1 MAIKKLTDKVQAKCK
16 DMGLSEK
23 HLNDLAEALGTG
35 ITEDST
41 DEEVD
46 KVVNLI
52 VSVAKSTQSEA
63 TRWAQKK
70 EQKPEEKKPEETKPE
85 EKKTPEDE
93 PAWFKSYREAQ
104 EKRIHELEEKER
116 KSAEEKAAAKRTA
129 DIEAALDKYKIPQAI
144 RKYVGNVPADVEDVD
159 KFIAEAAQTV
169 VTSQLP
175 LAGGGEHKVATEKAV
190 EETGKGWFQR
200 LTGKTATTTET
211 SNK

>member
-70 EQKPEEKKPEETKPE
+70 EQKPEEKKPEEKPE
-85 EKKTPEDE
+85 EKKTPEEE
-93 PAWFKSYREAQ
+93 PPYFKAFRESL
-104 EKRIHELEEKER
+104 EKRINTLEEKE
-116 KSAEEKAAAKRTA
+116 KQSAKEKAAAKRTA